1 MNLISFRCGPGSKTV
16 VRPKRREEELGEN
29 LKYKHVY
36 RRKNVLGKV
45 PKRNRVNS
53 EGSSRSGS
61 PSVPE
66 TNRSET
72 ETVLNN
78 QNSLYPDFLDSTYW
92 KRSVVCC
99 GVIFVGQLGEVMLD
113 KRFYKCCSD
122 KKHDMIKTGEDV
134 NDTEVFNDNVDS
146 DSCETYDPDSGGD
159 FYKEDTKNSPV
170 NESHLPAFDQLDTN
184 LETFSKCV

>member
-1 MNLISFRCGPGSKTV
+1 M
-16 VRPKRREEELGEN
+16 
-29 LKYKHVY
+29 
-36 RRKNVLGKV
+36 
-45 PKRNRVNS
+45 NS

-66 TNRSET
+66 TNRTDSES
-72 ETVLNN
+72 VLNN
-78 QNSLYPDFLDSTYW
+78 QSSLYPEFLDSTYW

-122 KKHDMIKTGEDV
+122 KSHEMMKPGEDV
-134 NDTEVFNDNVDS
+134 TDTEGFNDNNVDS
-146 DSCETYDPDSGGD
+146 DSCETYDPEPGE

-170 NESHLPAFDQLDTN
+170 NESHLTAFDQLDSN